1 MTTQAQTFLE
11 RRLQQGAEEIAAF
24 RQALEAKNGMA
35 NHPKRDGFWRLAWD
49 SGHANGYD
57 EVELQYEILLSEL
70 R

>member
-11 RRLQQGAEEIAAF
+11 RSRQQEAEIAAF
-24 RQALEAKNGMA
+24 RATLEAKNGMA

-49 SGHANGYD
+49 SKHAYGYD
-57 EVELQYEILLSEL
+57 EVELYYEILMSEL